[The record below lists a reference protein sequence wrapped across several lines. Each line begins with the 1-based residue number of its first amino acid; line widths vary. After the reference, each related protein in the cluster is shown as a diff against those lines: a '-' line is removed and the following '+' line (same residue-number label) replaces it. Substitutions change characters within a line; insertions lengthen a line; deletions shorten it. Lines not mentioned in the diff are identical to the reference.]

1 MKNQEYFY
9 NFMSGG
15 WNSEYAPSLEEAII
29 QAKNRWSDTPSLVV
43 NEKSFR
49 IKTREEEIDLLS
61 NFY

>member
-1 MKNQEYFY
+1 
-9 NFMSGG
+9 MSGG

-29 QAKNRWSDTPSLVV
+29 QAKNRWADTPSLVV

-49 IKTREEEIDLLS
+49 IKTREEEINLLS

>member
-1 MKNQEYFY
+1 MKTQEYFY

-15 WNSEYAPSLEEAII
+15 FNSEYATSLEEAVIK
-29 QAKNRWSDTPSLVV
+29 AKKRWSDTPSLVV

-49 IKTREEEIDLLS
+49 IKTREEEINLLS